1 MTKLPIGVDINNLID
16 DLRFFSWEAAEILLY
31 YSKELR
37 NSNNTNK
44 IIKNEDENDPVTLAD
59 LKVDELIT
67 KRIMEKYSGI
77 DWEILSEE
85 NIKIP
90 SNNVSTNSEFLWIL
104 DPLDGTKDFIEGTG
118 NYAMHL
124 ALNYKQ
130 VPFLGIVLIPERNQ
144 LWITDG
150 NKTWC
155 ESRDGSNL
163 ETKLS
168 KNIRLNEMTI
178 VTSKNHRNEILENLI
193 KKLNF
198 RKRIIMGS
206 IGCKIA
212 SIIRGES
219 DIYISLSLPE
229 RSSPKD
235 WDFAAPEAI
244 LKSVGGAITT
254 IDNQNL
260 LYNGKNYEQGG
271 IIIASNNKDKHGEIC
286 SEIKGIIEK
295 YNLYPFN

>member
-1 MTKLPIGVDINNLID
+1 MTKLPVGVDINNLID

-37 NSNNTNK
+37 NSNNKNK

-85 NIKIP
+85 NIKMP
-90 SNNVSTNSEFLWIL
+90 SNNVNTDSEFLWIL

-124 ALNYKQ
+124 ALNHKQ

-144 LWITDG
+144 LWITNG

-155 ESRDGSNL
+155 ERRDGSNL
-163 ETKLS
+163 ETKKS
-168 KNIRLNEMTI
+168 KNIRFNEMTI
-178 VTSKNHRNEILENLI
+178 VTSKNHRNEILEDLI

-206 IGCKIA
+206 VGCKIA

-219 DIYISLSLPE
+219 DIYISISLPE

-244 LKSVGGAITT
+244 LKAVGGAITT

-260 LYNGKNYEQGG
+260 LYNGENYEQRG
-271 IIIASNNKDKHGEIC
+271 IIIASNNKDMHGEIC
-286 SEIKGIIEK
+286 SEIQGIIKK

>member
-37 NSNNTNK
+37 NSKNTNK
-44 IIKNEDENDPVTLAD
+44 IIKNKDENDPVTLAD

-67 KRIMEKYSGI
+67 KRMMEKYSGI

-85 NIKIP
+85 NIKIS
-90 SNNVSTNSEFLWIL
+90 SNKVNTNSEFLWIL

-144 LWITDG
+144 LWITNG

-155 ESRDGSNL
+155 EGRDGSNL
-163 ETKLS
+163 ETKIS

-178 VTSKNHRNEILENLI
+178 VTSKNHRNVILENLI

-198 RKRIIMGS
+198 RKRRIMGS

-229 RSSPKD
+229 RSAPKD

-244 LKSVGGAITT
+244 LKAVGGAITT

-260 LYNGKNYEQGG
+260 LYNGENYEHRG

-286 SEIKGIIEK
+286 SEIQGIIEK

>member
-16 DLRFFSWEAAEILLY
+16 DLRFFSWEAADILLY

-37 NSNNTNK
+37 NSSNKNK
-44 IIKNEDENDPVTLAD
+44 IIKNEDENDLVTLAD

-67 KRIMEKYSGI
+67 KRIMEKYSCI

-90 SNNVSTNSEFLWIL
+90 SNNINTNSEFLWIL

-124 ALNYKQ
+124 ALNHKQ

-144 LWITDG
+144 LWITNG

-155 ESRDGSNL
+155 EGRDGSNL
-163 ETKLS
+163 ETKIS

-178 VTSKNHRNEILENLI
+178 VTSKNHRNEVLEDLI
-193 KKLNF
+193 RKLNF

-206 IGCKIA
+206 VGCKIA

-219 DIYISLSLPE
+219 DLYISLSLPE

-244 LKSVGGAITT
+244 LKAVGGAITT
-254 IDNQNL
+254 IDNRNL
-260 LYNGKNYEQGG
+260 LYNRENYEQQG
-271 IIIASNNKDKHGEIC
+271 IIIASNNKYNHGKIC
-286 SEIKGIIEK
+286 SEIKGIIKK

>member
-16 DLRFFSWEAAEILLY
+16 DLRFFSWEAADILLY

-37 NSNNTNK
+37 NSSNKNK
-44 IIKNEDENDPVTLAD
+44 IIKNEDENDLVTLAD

-67 KRIMEKYSGI
+67 KRIMEKYSCI

-90 SNNVSTNSEFLWIL
+90 SNNINTNSEFLWIL

-124 ALNYKQ
+124 ALNHKQ

-144 LWITDG
+144 LWITNG

-155 ESRDGSNL
+155 EDRDGSNL
-163 ETKLS
+163 ETEIS
-168 KNIRLNEMTI
+168 KNIKLNEMTI
-178 VTSKNHRNEILENLI
+178 VTSKNHRNEILEDLI

-206 IGCKIA
+206 VGCKIA

-219 DIYISLSLPE
+219 DIYISMSLPE
-229 RSSPKD
+229 GSSPKD

-244 LKSVGGAITT
+244 LKAVGGSITT

-260 LYNGKNYEQGG
+260 LYNGENYEQRG

-286 SEIKGIIEK
+286 SEIKGIIKK

>member
-44 IIKNEDENDPVTLAD
+44 IIKNKDKNDPVTLAD

-85 NIKIP
+85 NIKMSP
-90 SNNVSTNSEFLWIL
+90 NNVNTNSEFLWIL

-124 ALNYKQ
+124 ALNHKQ
-130 VPFLGIVLIPERNQ
+130 VPLLGIVLIPERNQ
-144 LWITDG
+144 LWITNG
-150 NKTWC
+150 IKTWC
-155 ESRDGSNL
+155 EGRDGSNL
-163 ETKLS
+163 EIKIS

-178 VTSKNHRNEILENLI
+178 VTSKNHRNAILEDLI
-193 KKLNF
+193 RKINFKKQ
-198 RKRIIMGS
+198 IIMGS
-206 IGCKIA
+206 VGCKIA

-219 DIYISLSLPE
+219 DIYISMSLPE

-244 LKSVGGAITT
+244 LKAVGGAITT

-260 LYNGKNYEQGG
+260 LYNGEKYEQRG
-271 IIIASNNKDKHGEIC
+271 IIIASNNKNKHGEIC
-286 SEIKGIIEK
+286 SEIKRIIKK

>member
-1 MTKLPIGVDINNLID
+1 VTKLPVGVDINNLID

-37 NSNNTNK
+37 NSNNKNK

-85 NIKIP
+85 NIKMP
-90 SNNVSTNSEFLWIL
+90 SNNVNTDSEFLWIL

-124 ALNYKQ
+124 ALNHKQ

-144 LWITDG
+144 LWITNG

-155 ESRDGSNL
+155 EDRDGSNL
-163 ETKLS
+163 ETEIS
-168 KNIRLNEMTI
+168 KNIKLNEMTI
-178 VTSKNHRNEILENLI
+178 VTSKNHRNEILEDLI

-206 IGCKIA
+206 VGCKIA

-219 DIYISLSLPE
+219 DIYISISLPE

-244 LKSVGGAITT
+244 LKAVGGAITT

-260 LYNGKNYEQGG
+260 LYNGENYEQRG
-271 IIIASNNKDKHGEIC
+271 IIIASNNKDMHGEIC
-286 SEIKGIIEK
+286 SEIQGIIKK

>member
-1 MTKLPIGVDINNLID
+1 MTKLPVGVDINNLID

-37 NSNNTNK
+37 NSNNKNK

-85 NIKIP
+85 NIKMP
-90 SNNVSTNSEFLWIL
+90 SNNVNTDSEFLWIL

-124 ALNYKQ
+124 ALNHKQ

-144 LWITDG
+144 LWITNG

-155 ESRDGSNL
+155 ERRDGSNL
-163 ETKLS
+163 ETKKS
-168 KNIRLNEMTI
+168 KNIRFNEMTI
-178 VTSKNHRNEILENLI
+178 VTSKNHRNEILEDLI

-206 IGCKIA
+206 VGCKIA

-219 DIYISLSLPE
+219 DIYISISLPG

-244 LKSVGGAITT
+244 LKAVGGAITT

-260 LYNGKNYEQGG
+260 LYNGENYEQRG
-271 IIIASNNKDKHGEIC
+271 IIIASNNKDMHGEIC
-286 SEIKGIIEK
+286 SEIQGIIKK

>member
-1 MTKLPIGVDINNLID
+1 MTKLPFGVDINNLID
-16 DLRFFSWEAAEILLY
+16 DLRFFSWEAADILLY

-37 NSNNTNK
+37 NSSNKNK
-44 IIKNEDENDPVTLAD
+44 IIKNEDENDLVTLAD

-67 KRIMEKYSGI
+67 KRIMEKYSCI

-90 SNNVSTNSEFLWIL
+90 SNNINTNSEFLWIL
-104 DPLDGTKDFIEGTG
+104 DPLDGTKDFIEGSG

-124 ALNYKQ
+124 ALNHKQ

-144 LWITDG
+144 LWITNG

-155 ESRDGSNL
+155 EARDGSNL
-163 ETKLS
+163 ETKIS

-178 VTSKNHRNEILENLI
+178 VTSKNHRNEVLEDLI
-193 KKLNF
+193 RKLNF

-206 IGCKIA
+206 VGCKIA

-219 DIYISLSLPE
+219 DLYISLSLPE

-244 LKSVGGAITT
+244 LKAVGGAITT
-254 IDNQNL
+254 IDNRNL
-260 LYNGKNYEQGG
+260 LYNGENYEQRG

-286 SEIKGIIEK
+286 KEIKQIIKK
-295 YNLYPFN
+295 YNLYPLN

>member
-1 MTKLPIGVDINNLID
+1 MTKLPVGVDINNLID

-44 IIKNEDENDPVTLAD
+44 IIKNKDKNDPVTLAD

-85 NIKIP
+85 NIKMP
-90 SNNVSTNSEFLWIL
+90 PNNVNTNSEFLWIL

-124 ALNYKQ
+124 ALNHKQ

-144 LWITDG
+144 LWITNG

-155 ESRDGSNL
+155 EGRDGSNL
-163 ETKLS
+163 EIKKS

-178 VTSKNHRNEILENLI
+178 VTSKNHRNEILEDLI
-193 KKLNF
+193 KKLNC
-198 RKRIIMGS
+198 RKRTIMGS
-206 IGCKIA
+206 VGCKIA

-219 DIYISLSLPE
+219 DIYISMSLPG

-244 LKSVGGAITT
+244 LKAVGGAITT
-254 IDNQNL
+254 VDNRNL
-260 LYNGKNYEQGG
+260 LYNRENYEQRG

-286 SEIKGIIEK
+286 SEIQGIIKK

>member
-1 MTKLPIGVDINNLID
+1 MVKLPFGIDINNLID
-16 DLRFFSWEAAEILLY
+16 DLRIFSWEAAEILLY

-37 NSNNTNK
+37 NSKNTNK
-44 IIKNEDENDPVTLAD
+44 IIKNKDENDPVTLAD

-85 NIKIP
+85 NIKLP
-90 SNNVSTNSEFLWIL
+90 PNNVNTNSEFLWIL

-124 ALNYKQ
+124 ALNHKQ
-130 VPFLGIVLIPERNQ
+130 VPLLGIVLIPERNQ
-144 LWITDG
+144 LWITNG
-150 NKTWC
+150 IKTWC
-155 ESRDGSNL
+155 EGRDGSNL
-163 ETKLS
+163 ETKIS

-178 VTSKNHRNEILENLI
+178 VTSKNHRNAILEDLI
-193 KKLNF
+193 KKINF
-198 RKRIIMGS
+198 KKQIIMGS
-206 IGCKIA
+206 VGCKIA

-219 DIYISLSLPE
+219 DIYISMSLPE
-229 RSSPKD
+229 KSSPKD

-244 LKSVGGAITT
+244 LKAVGGAITT

-260 LYNGKNYEQGG
+260 LYNGENYEHRG

>member
-1 MTKLPIGVDINNLID
+1 VTKLPVGVDINNLID

-37 NSNNTNK
+37 NSNNKNK

-85 NIKIP
+85 NIKMP
-90 SNNVSTNSEFLWIL
+90 SNNVNTDSEFLWIL

-124 ALNYKQ
+124 ALNHKQ

-144 LWITDG
+144 LWITNG

-155 ESRDGSNL
+155 ERRDGSNL
-163 ETKLS
+163 ETKKS
-168 KNIRLNEMTI
+168 KNIRFNEMTI
-178 VTSKNHRNEILENLI
+178 VTSKNHRNEILEDLI

-206 IGCKIA
+206 VGCKIA

-219 DIYISLSLPE
+219 DIYISISLPG

-244 LKSVGGAITT
+244 LKAVGGAITT

-260 LYNGKNYEQGG
+260 LYNGENYEQRG
-271 IIIASNNKDKHGEIC
+271 IIIASNNKDMHGEIC
-286 SEIKGIIEK
+286 SEIQGIIKK